1 MSTASELIASLPF
14 LAYKQRNAVL
24 DNFFYDSTSLTLAE
38 RAKLSPLVDREGI
51 VLVVPPSNADRQIRH
66 YERALRFMN
75 REGATIRA
83 IAIAGVGRST
93 LGTAALA
100 RNVADALGIDVAG
113 IITGY
118 GVSDVMTEA
127 LGGWLAFGA
136 ADRISHTIEKFFDRL
151 PGDNEVSTLAEI
163 LLADPE
169 RA

>member
-1 MSTASELIASLPF
+1 
-14 LAYKQRNAVL
+14 
-24 DNFFYDSTSLTLAE
+24 
-38 RAKLSPLVDREGI
+38 
-51 VLVVPPSNADRQIRH
+51 
-66 YERALRFMN
+66 RFMN

-127 LGGWLAFGA
+127 LGGWVAFGA
-136 ADRISHTIEKFFDRL
+136 PDRIRHTIEKFFDRL
-151 PGDNEVSTLAEI
+151 PGDNEVSTCR
-163 LLADPE
+163 DPARRTAQTRIARGRRQGSARCE
-169 RA
+169 EHA

>member
-1 MSTASELIASLPF
+1 
-14 LAYKQRNAVL
+14 
-24 DNFFYDSTSLTLAE
+24 
-38 RAKLSPLVDREGI
+38 
-51 VLVVPPSNADRQIRH
+51 
-66 YERALRFMN
+66 MN
-75 REGATIRA
+75 KEGATIRA

-113 IITGY
+113 IIAGY

-136 ADRISHTIEKFFDRL
+136 ADRISHMIEKFFDRL

-163 LLADPE
+163 LLADPPKLE
-169 RA
+169 LLVAHGKGALVARSALEQYVDDLKGDESGMFKRLRVTTLGSVVELPAQFKAVKQYLGAFD